1 MSKVSA
7 LQASLE
13 KTSGKLQGLSPPP
26 TPAMTAASPTAGGSY
41 KAPSRTGKIH
51 IGAYLHPDFKRSLR
65 LVQAETGE
73 DVQTLVV
80 RALNNLFS
88 AHNVPVV
95 DHD

>member
-13 KTSGKLQGLSPPP
+13 KTSGKLP
-26 TPAMTAASPTAGGSY
+26 TPTQPPVSAVITAPPASRSAY
-41 KAPSRTGKIH
+41 KAPSREGKIH

-65 LVQAETGE
+65 LVQAQTGE

-88 AHNVPVV
+88 AYNVPVV
-95 DHD
+95 DQD